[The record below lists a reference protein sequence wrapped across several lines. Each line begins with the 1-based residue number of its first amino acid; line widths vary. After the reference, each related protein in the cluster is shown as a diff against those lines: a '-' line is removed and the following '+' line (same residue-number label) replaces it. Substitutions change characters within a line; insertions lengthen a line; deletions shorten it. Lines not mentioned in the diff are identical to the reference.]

1 MTVFDTLINTLF
13 DGRYRIMR
21 KLGSGGMADV
31 YLAED
36 EELGRRVA
44 IKILNDRH
52 ANDES
57 VRRALPPRGEER
69 GRALAPEHRLHLRP
83 RRGRGHLLHRDGV
96 PRRPEPEGARRR
108 AGPAADPGRDR
119 GHAPGARSAAVRASQ
134 GRRPPRH
141 QAAQR
146 DGRRG
151 RAPEGDGLR
160 DRARGREPD
169 DRGRVDHRH
178 GAVPLARAGAR
189 HGGRPALRPL
199 LGRHRAL
206 RDADRRGAVHGRLA
220 GRDRDEAPL
229 RHAAAALADSPG
241 DPARPGHGRPACA
254 GEAPGGSLPDGRGD
268 GRGARAG
275 RGRSRRH
282 RRDRGCRDGR
292 PVRNRSGQRADGH
305 RAAPPPAHSRAPLV
319 PVRGAASAPPCHLA
333 LAACAAAGDARA
345 RGRLVRV
352 RADPGLPEQRVDRL
366 GAVRRRPA
374 RGPRGHE
381 HRRTRGSRRASTV
394 RRTRRPRRARS
405 STRAPREACGSTSTA
420 WSTSTSRS
428 ARPR

>member
-21 KLGSGGMADV
+21 KLGSGRD
-31 YLAED
+31 
-36 EELGRRVA
+36 GRRLPRRGRGA
-44 IKILNDRH
+44 RPARGDQDPERP
-52 ANDES
+52 ARERRA

-96 PRRPEPEGARRR
+96 PRRPQPQGARRR

-160 DRARGREPD
+160 DRAGGREPD

-229 RHAAAALADSPG
+229 GYAAAALAWF
-241 DPARPGHGRPACA
+241 ARRSHPTWTWSSCA
-254 GEAPGGSLPDGRGD
+254 RW
-268 GRGARAG
+268 R
-275 RGRSRRH
+275 
-282 RRDRGCRDGR
+282 
-292 PVRNRSGQRADGH
+292 
-305 RAAPPPAHSRAPLV
+305 
-319 PVRGAASAPPCHLA
+319 
-333 LAACAAAGDARA
+333 RA
-345 RGRLVRV
+345 RRI
-352 RADPGLPEQRVDRL
+352 
-366 GAVRRRPA
+366 
-374 RGPRGHE
+374 
-381 HRRTRGSRRASTV
+381 AS
-394 RRTRRPRRARS
+394 RRPRRWTRS
-405 STRAPREACGSTSTA
+405 SSGSRQEPASPQRPRMPQRPSCPEPLCPMRRRPSFRPAARPPVRAPRTSTR
-420 WSTSTSRS
+420 SRLRAVVPYGLGCLRCCS
-428 ARPR
+428 